1 MGQQAIQVKEL
12 EWMLEV
18 DQLHKA
24 RVVEQ
29 HPRDQGKGRKDP
41 NHRHKAQAMKED
53 MIPLHRHHHRK
64 EAEVRPHLLHQHRER
79 KPLIALRAR
88 AGQTHRIPALHRM
101 RVIPQIRREKSGG
114 CGES

>member
-1 MGQQAIQVKEL
+1 MGQQAIQVKEP

-18 DQLHKA
+18 DQLHKV

-41 NHRHKAQAMKED
+41 NPRRKAQAMQED
-53 MIPLHRHHHRK
+53 MISLHRHHHRK
-64 EAEVRPHLLHQHRER
+64 EVEVRPHLLHHHRGR
-79 KPLIALRAR
+79 NLLAALRAR
-88 AGQTHRIPALHRM
+88 VGQTHRILALLRT
-101 RVIPQIRREKSGG
+101 RVNPQPRNEKSDD